1 MQTAVFDALSEI
13 LGFTISDD
21 GSVTISYATIPGHS
35 YHVETT
41 TNLSSSAWATVPG
54 STTNAT
60 GSIIIFI
67 DPNAATDPQ
76 RFYRIASP

>member
-1 MQTAVFDALSEI
+1 V
-13 LGFTISDD
+13 
-21 GSVTISYATIPGHS
+21 
-35 YHVETT
+35 
-41 TNLSSSAWATVPG
+41 SSAWQTIPG

-60 GSIIIFI
+60 GNIIIFI